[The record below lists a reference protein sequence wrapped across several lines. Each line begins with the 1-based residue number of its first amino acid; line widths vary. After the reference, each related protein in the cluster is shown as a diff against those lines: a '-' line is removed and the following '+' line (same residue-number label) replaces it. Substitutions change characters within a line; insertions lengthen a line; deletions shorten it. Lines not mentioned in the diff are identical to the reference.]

1 MQHNRIDR
9 YYIGSNF
16 HFTFTK
22 CSEVGGDEIHS
33 SARLFAGEKPRYLL
47 SFRDPRPRARVL
59 VPDTLTDIPTLAA
72 ARERR
77 TIDDITIG
85 IVGAGGDGVISS
97 GELLVSAAAADGLYA
112 TILKSFGPQI
122 RGGESSCRVRISQD
136 EVLSYGDALD
146 VLVAFNWTDF
156 QLFRAELALRPG
168 VVVLYDQKDGTAP
181 GDVPVDPALE
191 PLIVAIPFADLAKSA
206 TGTELSK
213 NILLLGV
220 LAELFDLPQE
230 GIADAVARKFRRKG
244 DQVVGANRQALRAGH
259 EYVRDQLADAVIPIR
274 FASEK
279 GDPKLLM
286 TGNEALA
293 FGAIKAGCRFYAGY
307 PITPSSDVMEWLANE
322 LPRFGGTMMQTE
334 DEIAAIG
341 MCVGASFGGTKVMTS
356 TAGPGF
362 SLMTEF
368 LGLAS
373 MAEIPLV
380 IADIQRVGPSTGIP
394 TKTEQCDF
402 NHAALGGPGDAP
414 RVVLAPYDV
423 ADCFH
428 IAVEAFNIAEAYQ
441 TPVIVLSDQYL
452 GQRKES
458 VAPFDIHRWPVLDRR
473 TLSSDGARGDG
484 ARGDGASGDGGSKNG
499 GKGDDAR
506 GDGSSRNGPGG
517 DGGERYKRYRLVEGD
532 VSPMAIPGE
541 PGGMHT
547 VSGLEHVEA
556 GDPTSNA
563 TVHERMSAKRHQKLE
578 RLAEERGGELVR
590 IFGND
595 DPEFGVVCWGSTSA
609 QAREAVRRLGRE
621 GIRVG
626 VCVPQLL
633 VPLPRAAIQAFV
645 DRVDRCLWVELN
657 HQAQF
662 YHYAAARLDLPRER
676 TRVYSRAGGMP
687 FTVAEI
693 EERIRFMVQG
703 GEA

>member
-1 MQHNRIDR
+1 MAELQTESVRTHT
-9 YYIGSNF
+9 S
-16 HFTFTK
+16 
-22 CSEVGGDEIHS
+22 
-33 SARLFAGEKPRYLL
+33 
-47 SFRDPRPRARVL
+47 RPRRV
-59 VPDTLTDIPTLAA
+59 V
-72 ARERR
+72 
-77 TIDDITIG
+77 DDITIG

-97 GELLVSAAAADGLYA
+97 GELLVSAASADGLYA

-122 RGGESSCRVRISQD
+122 RGGESSCRVRISQE

-146 VLVAFNWTDF
+146 VLVAFNWPDYLRF
-156 QLFRAELALRPG
+156 KAELDLRPG
-168 VVVLYDQKDGTAP
+168 VVVLYDEKDGTPASE
-181 GDVPVDPALE
+181 VPIDAALDPLVL
-191 PLIVAIPFADLAKSA
+191 PVPFHDLARAA
-206 TGTELSK
+206 TGTDLSK

-220 LAELFDLPQE
+220 LAELFELPQE

-244 DQVVGANRQALRAGH
+244 EEVMAANRKALDAGH
-259 EYVRDQLADAVIPIR
+259 AWVRERSDSLPVPIR
-274 FASEK
+274 FRFEK

-293 FGAIKAGCRFYAGY
+293 FGALKAGCRLYAGY

-334 DEIAAIG
+334 DEIAALG
-341 MCVGASFGGTKVMTS
+341 MCVGASFGGTKAMTS

-362 SLMTEF
+362 ALMTEF
-368 LGLAS
+368 LGLAA
-373 MAEIPLV
+373 MAEIPVV

-402 NHAALGGPGDAP
+402 HHAAFGGPGDAP

-428 IAVEAFNIAEAYQ
+428 IGVEAFNIAETFQ

-458 VAPFDIHRWPVLDRR
+458 VVPFDIHAWKVESRQ
-473 TLSSDGARGDG
+473 TLATSNGD
-484 ARGDGASGDGGSKNG
+484 APDPYR
-499 GKGDDAR
+499 
-506 GDGSSRNGPGG
+506 
-517 DGGERYKRYRLVEGD
+517 RYKLVEGD

-547 VSGLEHVEA
+547 VSGLEHVEG
-556 GDPTSNA
+556 GDPTSSA
-563 TVHERMSAKRHQKLE
+563 TMHERMTEKRYRKLE
-578 RLAEERGGELVR
+578 RLARERGGELVR
-590 IFGND
+590 FFGD
-595 DPEFGVVCWGSTSA
+595 DEPTIGVVCWGSTSA
-609 QAREAVRRLGRE
+609 QAREAARKLNRE
-621 GIRVG
+621 GYKVG

-633 VPLPRAAIQAFV
+633 VPLPAAEIQAFV
-645 DRVDRCLWVELN
+645 DRVERTLWVELN

-662 YHYAAARLDLPRER
+662 THYAIARLDVPRER
-676 TRVYSRAGGMP
+676 RKIHARAGGTP

-693 EERIRFMVQG
+693 EERICALARE
-703 GEA
+703 GE

>member
-1 MQHNRIDR
+1 
-9 YYIGSNF
+9 
-16 HFTFTK
+16 
-22 CSEVGGDEIHS
+22 
-33 SARLFAGEKPRYLL
+33 
-47 SFRDPRPRARVL
+47 
-59 VPDTLTDIPTLAA
+59 VPEPLTETTALASV
-72 ARERR
+72 RERR

-146 VLVAFNWTDF
+146 VLVAFNWADF
-156 QLFRAELALRPG
+156 QRFRAELALRPG
-168 VVVLYDQKDGTAP
+168 VVVLYDEKDGTAP
-181 GDVPVDPALE
+181 EDVPIDPAIE
-191 PLIVAIPFADLAKSA
+191 PLILALPFAELAKSA

-230 GIADAVARKFRRKG
+230 GIAEAVARKFRRKG
-244 DQVVGANRQALRAGH
+244 ESVVEANRQALTAGH
-259 EYVRDQLADAVIPIR
+259 EYVRERLAEAAVPVR
-274 FASEK
+274 FASAK

-334 DEIAAIG
+334 DEIAALG
-341 MCVGASFGGTKVMTS
+341 MCVGASFGGTKAMTS

-373 MAEIPLV
+373 MAEIPVV

-402 NHAALGGPGDAP
+402 NHAALGGPGDTP

-428 IAVEAFNIAEAYQ
+428 IGVEAFNIAEAYQ

-458 VAPFDIHRWPVLDRR
+458 VAPFDIHGWPVIDRR
-473 TLSSDGARGDG
+473 RLSTEDGPH
-484 ARGDGASGDGGSKNG
+484 GDGGSVPAGDGAGGNG
-499 GKGDDAR
+499 GGDH
-506 GDGSSRNGPGG
+506 
-517 DGGERYKRYRLVEGD
+517 YKRYRLVEGD

-541 PGGMHT
+541 LGGMHT
-547 VSGLEHVEA
+547 ISGLEHVEA
-556 GDPTSNA
+556 GDPTSSA
-563 TVHERMSAKRHQKLE
+563 TVHERMTAKRHRKLE
-578 RLAEERGGELVR
+578 RLAAERGPELVR
-590 IFGND
+590 FFGHD
-595 DPEFGVVCWGSTSA
+595 DPEFGIVCWGSTSA

-621 GIRVG
+621 GLRVG

-633 VPLPRAAIQAFV
+633 VPLPTAEIQAFV
-645 DRVDRCLWVELN
+645 DRVERTLWVELN

-662 YHYAAARLDLPRER
+662 FHYAAARLDLPRDR
-676 TRVYSRAGGMP
+676 TKVYARAGGMP

-693 EERIRFMVQG
+693 EERIRFLIDG
-703 GEA
+703 GEV